1 MKELRE
7 KEKEIQKHLNDGIDY
22 AAGQAT
28 VIALLERYIGLKQGV
43 RYIPMTDDVYQSLK
57 NILARRKKV
66 KLETIVDGYSGLI
79 LLDKDSK
86 PKVALHIENE
96 MRWAMKKYG
105 KLHPDQPLI

>member
-1 MKELRE
+1 M
-7 KEKEIQKHLNDGIDY
+7 
-22 AAGQAT
+22 A
-28 VIALLERYIGLKQGV
+28 
-43 RYIPMTDDVYQSLK
+43 DDVYRSLK

-66 KLETIVDGYSGLI
+66 KVATIVNGYSGLI
-79 LLDKDSK
+79 LLYKDSK